1 MYCNILIVCPCM
13 GKEESGYTHKGV
25 GWGFWYSTQKY
36 THHMHLSF
44 LNFNACHLSQSK
56 VSPVVSVLL
65 LGNWCVSWFLVLAWG
80 LVVDTATEKKTKQS
94 PFQHFRSRTPEID
107 HGWSATQTN
116 RTRPHVSSV
125 VFGLHTCMYYIG
137 HKTKGVCMNSTTP
150 PIPNLPWLILQTHLD

>member
-1 MYCNILIVCPCM
+1 MSLTFKSMVRWWAKSFDIPLKSIPTTCNGQSWISMHVTYH
-13 GKEESGYTHKGV
+13 S
-25 GWGFWYSTQKY
+25 QKY
-36 THHMHLSF
+36 ELF
-44 LNFNACHLSQSK
+44 ER
-56 VSPVVSVLL
+56 VLL
-65 LGNWCVSWFLVLAWG
+65 LGTWYVSWFLVLAWG